1 MDEHLQANRQLWDQ
15 WTIEHERSPFYD
27 VAGFKSG
34 KDRLRSI
41 ELSELGDVSGKSL
54 LHLQC
59 HFGMDTL
66 AWARRGAR
74 VTGVDLSEKI
84 HCLSSLSQS
93 GAKPSCGIHLLRHL
107 PTPGCASGRI
117 RHCLHFIWC
126 LALAPKFTTL
136 GQPHCAFPETEWH
149 FLYC

>member
-1 MDEHLQANRQLWDQ
+1 MDEHLQVNQHLWDQ

-74 VTGVDLSEKI
+74 VTDVDLSEKSI
-84 HCLSSLSQS
+84 ALARSLSQALNLPAEFVCS
-93 GAKPSCGIHLLRHL
+93 TLTNSRPHYRENSTLFSLHMVSCTGSEIYNPGATS
-107 PTPGCASGRI
+107 SRI
-117 RHCLHFIWC
+117 S
-126 LALAPKFTTL
+126 
-136 GQPHCAFPETEWH
+136 
-149 FLYC
+149 